1 MLVRE
6 DLLDR
11 AKPEIPSILKYSAQ
25 AKNDSMVN
33 TPSTY
38 AWYLSGLV
46 FEWLLEQGGV
56 DAMHKINLEKSNL
69 LYGYIDSSEFYAN
82 PIAVPNRS
90 IMNVPF
96 TLAKPDL
103 EKLFLKEAEE
113 NHLLNLAGH
122 RSVGGMRA
130 SIYNAVPL
138 AGVQALVSFM
148 DDFAK
153 RNG

>member
-1 MLVRE
+1 
-6 DLLDR
+6 
-11 AKPEIPSILKYSAQ
+11 
-25 AKNDSMVN
+25 MVN
-33 TPSTY
+33 TPATY

-46 FEWLLEQGGV
+46 FEWLLENGGV
-56 DAMHKINLEKSNL
+56 EAIHQVNLEKAKL
-69 LYGYIDSSEFYAN
+69 LYGYIDSSDFYAN

-96 TLAKPDL
+96 TLANADL
-103 EKLFLKEAEE
+103 DKLFLQEAEK

-138 AGVQALVSFM
+138 EGVQALVNFM